1 MQFIDPAR
9 KRPRRRDA
17 LKRQS
22 RVTYGRPRTSLQDSI
37 KERRRGAFT
46 RPRLWDSLSSAKGPT
61 QKKAPGGGGAS
72 EVEMEKQPLPR
83 ILAPFG
89 DVIEARLKLQRGDL

>member
-1 MQFIDPAR
+1 MGLPIF
-9 KRPRRRDA
+9 
-17 LKRQS
+17 
-22 RVTYGRPRTSLQDSI
+22 G
-37 KERRRGAFT
+37 
-46 RPRLWDSLSSAKGPT
+46 KGSHT
-61 QKKAPGGGGAS
+61 KKAPGGGGAS